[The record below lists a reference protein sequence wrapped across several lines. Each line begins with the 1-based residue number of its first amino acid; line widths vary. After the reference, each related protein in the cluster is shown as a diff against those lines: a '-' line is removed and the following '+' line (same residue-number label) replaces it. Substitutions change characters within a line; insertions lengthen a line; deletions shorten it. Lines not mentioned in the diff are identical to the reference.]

1 MFRVCHAQQAM
12 SGGINKSTV
21 LSMTTTAVRLLFSPL
36 ATRHLHQH
44 RSQLRSSKLASQICQ
59 RAESW
64 ILSQCVD
71 KPWGPMELN
80 SFSQAETTH
89 YDTQSGI
96 RVAHL
101 FQDRSP
107 IRRRYGGGGGGGEKE
122 VHIFTQRQRGK
133 RRREKIQ
140 TVTEF

>member
-1 MFRVCHAQQAM
+1 M

-107 IRRRYGGGGGGGEKE
+107 IRRRYGGGGGGGGEGERKRCICSHRDRGGKE
-122 VHIFTQRQRGK
+122 GEIKYR
-133 RRREKIQ
+133 Q